1 VPRNVPPAGAITATF
16 VAPLDVLKTRL
27 QLQRLGSLSQ
37 GGIFG
42 EPVPTCLTLAARS
55 RCLRCG

>member
-1 VPRNVPPAGAITATF
+1 MPRNVLLRAGAITATF

-42 EPVPTCLTLAARS
+42 ERAVY
-55 RCLRCG
+55 